1 MDCLFLLSKADI
13 MVQSADLSPWLENRR
28 IVLES
33 TFRLTGT
40 KPPLDGEDVMKILDI
55 KEGPK
60 VGEALSALS
69 EEMAEKGTLDAESAA
84 EWLRKR
90 FSRNGTT
97 QEKDAQYMENG
108 EIL

>member
-1 MDCLFLLSKADI
+1 
-13 MVQSADLSPWLENRR
+13 
-28 IVLES
+28 
-33 TFRLTGT
+33 
-40 KPPLDGEDVMKILDI
+40 MKILDI